1 MKPAVNTLT
10 EDQAVGELAALLDS
24 APPEDQV
31 LEFAVWKRD
40 NSARAQQL
48 EAHIIHLQNL
58 VKKEDA
64 PPQHLQPEPKEKAM
78 VTKKKT
84 PTERLN
90 SLVGKYEAARIKVLA
105 DPAAQKLRNAA
116 NVVKSHI
123 KAYTSEFKLTM
134 PQLEPLPQ
142 LPDPKSPVVHAMDTE
157 SLKKMLRRNVPTPK
171 APNPGAPA
179 PKAETVLSFQ
189 LFRGADGALLGS
201 LDWNQKELSNRM
213 ATAFLQDLMD
223 RLEQQAG

>member
-90 SLVGKYEAARIKVLA
+90 SLVGQYEAARIKVLA

-142 LPDPKSPVVHAMDTE
+142 LPDPKSPVVHAI
-157 SLKKMLRRNVPTPK
+157 
-171 APNPGAPA
+171 
-179 PKAETVLSFQ
+179 LSFQ